1 MGRQTVR
8 KVTDEGVLGPGDL
21 LQLKARGITEAQV
34 RDQLRLFRQGSNWL
48 TLDRPCV
55 IKDGVE
61 KISAKG
67 ADVLID
73 LQREAAREG
82 RFTKFVPASGVG
94 SRMFSFVFEYVSGA
108 ALGRRKEIKRDAERG
123 HKGAQQFLTF
133 IDAISQFAFFD
144 DLKGVMSENSLEL
157 EQMLKAKEYGDIARF
172 LLSEAGLDYQ
182 NIPKA
187 LVKFH
192 RYREAGRTAFEEHL
206 VEAVQYVQDR
216 HSRARLHFTILPEQA
231 GQFSRLVGQV
241 RPILEE
247 RHGSCF
253 TIEFSYQLPSSDTV
267 AVDLNNQPFREKEG
281 RLLFR
286 PGGHG
291 ALLRNLNSLG
301 ADLVYIKNID
311 NVVPE
316 HLMGATTLWKRI
328 LGGYLVKQASQ
339 INAYLEG
346 LDDAPLDRRLVRESA
361 AFCRERLGMIFP
373 QGFGRW
379 PMLKQKS
386 VLQRGL
392 DRPLRVCGVVRN
404 EGEPGGGPFWVRW
417 KDGSCSRQIVESSQV
432 NLDLSDQRK
441 IWESAPFFNPVDLV
455 CSLRDRKGKKFN
467 LDRYSDKKSYL
478 ITRKSHEGRDLKA
491 LEWPGLWNS
500 GMARWLTFFVEVPI
514 ETFNPV
520 KTVLDLLRPEHQPG

>member
-1 MGRQTVR
+1 MAR
-8 KVTDEGVLGPGDL
+8 KAPDVNMIGTNDL
-21 LQLKARGITEAQV
+21 LQLKAAGITEAEV
-34 RDQLRLFRQGSNWL
+34 LNQLRLFKQGSNWL
-48 TLDRPCV
+48 TLGRPCAAG
-55 IKDGVE
+55 DGIE
-61 KISAKG
+61 KISAEEANG
-67 ADVLID
+67 LIG
-73 LQREAAREG
+73 LQREAAHEG
-82 RFTKFVPASGVG
+82 RFTKFVPASGAG
-94 SRMFSFVFEYVSGA
+94 SRMFSFVFEYSSGV
-108 ALGRRKEIKRDAERG
+108 ALALRKEIELDAERG

-133 IDAISQFAFFD
+133 IDEISRFAFFD
-144 DLKGVMSENSLEL
+144 DLKGIMSENSFEL
-157 EQMLKAKEYGDIARF
+157 EHLLKTKKYGDIARF

-192 RYREAGRTAFEEHL
+192 RYPQASHTAFEEHL

-216 HSRARLHFTILPEQA
+216 HSRARLHFTILPEQT
-231 GQFSRLVGQV
+231 GQFSRLVEQV
-241 RPILEE
+241 RPVLEE
-247 RHGSCF
+247 RYGSCF
-253 TIEFSYQLPSSDTV
+253 TIEFSHQLPSSDTV

-291 ALLRNLNSLG
+291 ALLRNLNSLD

-316 HLMGATTLWKRI
+316 HLMSATTLWKRI
-328 LGGYLVKQASQ
+328 LGGHLVKQTSQ

-346 LDDAPLDRRLVRESA
+346 LDDVPLDRLVLRESA

-373 QGFGRW
+373 SGFGRW

-392 DRPLRVCGVVRN
+392 GRPLRVCGVVRN

-417 KDGSCSRQIVESSQV
+417 RDGSYSRQIVESPQV

-455 CSLRDRKGKKFN
+455 CSLRDHKGKKFN
-467 LDRYSDKKSYL
+467 LARYSDKRSYL

-491 LEWPGLWNS
+491 LEWPGLWNG

-520 KTVLDLLRPEHQPG
+520 KTVLDLLRPEHQEG